1 MTNLDLPFSPSA
13 DRNKEPIAKAL
24 SEIITKH
31 DRNIFEIGSGTG
43 QHAAYLGNYFSHL
56 YWQTSDLKENHKTI
70 SAYIDQANLKNL
82 IHPIEF
88 EAGVTKLPNKKYD
101 LVYTANTF
109 HIMSW
114 KKVKTILKSIDQILI
129 EGGQFIIYGP
139 FNFDGEFTSESN
151 KEFDENLKARDP
163 NSGIRNFEDI
173 KKNLEKSSL
182 IFSQKIDMPANN
194 KILVF
199 TKITKEK

>member
-1 MTNLDLPFSPSA
+1 MTNTELPFSPSA
-13 DRNKEPIAKAL
+13 DRNKEPIAEAL
-24 SEIITKH
+24 SQVITKE

-43 QHAAYLGNYFSHL
+43 QHAVYLGSCFSHL

-70 SAYIDQANLKNL
+70 SAYIDQANMRTLL
-82 IHPIEF
+82 HPVEF
-88 EAGVTKLPNKKYD
+88 EAGVTKLPRKKFD

-139 FNFDGEFTSESN
+139 FNFNGEYTSDSN
-151 KEFDENLKARDP
+151 REFDESLKARDP
-163 NSGIRNFEDI
+163 NSGIRSFEDI
-173 KKNLEKSSL
+173 KSNLEKSAMV
-182 IFSQKIDMPANN
+182 FSQKIDMPANN
-194 KILVF
+194 HILVF